1 MEYFKNNAL
10 LMLEDGT
17 VFYGRSVGSNGVK
30 VGEVVFNTAMSGY
43 QEIITDPSYASQI
56 VVFTYPHIGNTGI
69 NSYDNESSHIWISGI
84 VMRDFV
90 ATGSNYRMEKS
101 LKKYIE
107 ENQILAVSQIDTR
120 QLTRHIRKHGSLKGC
135 LMCGNINETLS
146 LNLIKEF
153 KYNNTNSKLINE
165 VTCKKIYKYSKK
177 NSPKQFFPNLNK
189 EKPTHNY
196 KIVVYDFGVKNSILN
211 YLVDKG
217 FDVNVVPSNTSVK
230 TINNL
235 KPDGIVFSNGPGDPR
250 EYLDIITKVKES
262 LLIKIP
268 ILGICLGHQLL
279 ALSYGAKVFKMKFGH
294 HGANH
299 PIYDYKKGIVS
310 ISSQNHN
317 YAVSDD
323 GLPDDLFIIS
333 RSLFDNTIQGLKHKN
348 FYAISFQGHPEA
360 GPGPR
365 DCNYIF
371 DYFLE
376 YIKESKK
383 DAKKN

>member
-1 MEYFKNNAL
+1 MEYLKNNSL

-17 VFYGRSVGSNGVK
+17 CFYGQSVGDQGVK
-30 VGEVVFNTAMSGY
+30 VGEIVFNTAMSGY

-69 NSYDNESSHIWISGI
+69 NSYDNESSHIWVSGI

-90 ATGSNYRMEKS
+90 EIGSNYRMKKS
-101 LKKYIE
+101 LKEYID
-107 ENQILAVSQIDTR
+107 ENNILAVSGIDTR
-120 QLTRHIRKHGSLKGC
+120 HLTQHIRRHGSLKGC
-135 LMCGNINETLS
+135 LMCGNINEVLA
-146 LNLIKEF
+146 LDLIKEF
-153 KYNNTNSKLINE
+153 KNNIGFTLIDK
-165 VTCKKIYKYSKK
+165 VTCKEVYKYDQS
-177 NSPKQFFPNLNK
+177 NIFKQFFSNLNK
-189 EKPTHNY
+189 EKQTHNY
-196 KIVVYDFGVKNSILN
+196 KIVVYDYGVKNSILN
-211 YLVDKG
+211 CLVNKG
-217 FDVNVVPSNTSVK
+217 FDVKVVPANTSVEFIK
-230 TINNL
+230 SLN
-235 KPDGIVFSNGPGDPR
+235 PDGIVLSNGPGDPT
-250 EYLDIITKVKES
+250 EYLNIITKVKEI
-262 LLIKIP
+262 LLAKIP

-279 ALSYGAKVFKMKFGH
+279 ALACRAQVFKMKFGH

-299 PIYDYKKGIVS
+299 PVYDYEKEIVT

-323 GLPDDLFIIS
+323 LLPDTLYVTS

-371 DYFLE
+371 DYFLQ

-383 DAKKN
+383 NAKKN